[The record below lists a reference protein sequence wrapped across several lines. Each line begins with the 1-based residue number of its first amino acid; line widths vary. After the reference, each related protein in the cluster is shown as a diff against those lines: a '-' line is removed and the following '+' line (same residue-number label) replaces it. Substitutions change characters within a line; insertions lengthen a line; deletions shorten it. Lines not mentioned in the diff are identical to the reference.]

1 MGRSPCCDEI
11 GVKKGPWTQEEDE
24 KLIDYINKHG
34 HGNWGTLSKRAGLNR
49 CGKSCRLRWTN
60 YLRPD
65 IKRGKFTD
73 EEERIIINL
82 HSVLGNKWSKIA
94 AHLPGRTD
102 NEIKNYWNTNIRKK
116 LLKMGIDPE
125 THKPRT
131 DYNHLMSLSNL
142 LGMSNISN
150 TFSNN
155 NPLGLQPDI
164 THLAKMQLLQ
174 NMLQIMNTNNSF
186 GNIGNYPYNPLG
198 NINPSLNP
206 FNLFLNGTNTIQT
219 NEPLVL
225 SGGQDYAMI
234 PSLYGQSEFS
244 KMDISKGGSS
254 LQDLDYSKMRSIS
267 CENQEENPLPAL
279 VASSPRTGIFNQM
292 ENDSIKVQMSIDHSP
307 SNAIFDDW
315 EKFLDDESSGGSY
328 WKELLDLTSTSASQ
342 ISW

>member
-11 GVKKGPWTQEEDE
+11 SVKKGPWTQEEDE

-34 HGNWGTLSKRAGLNR
+34 HGNWGTLSKRADLNR

-73 EEERIIINL
+73 EEERVIINL

-102 NEIKNYWNTNIRKK
+102 NEIKNFWNTNIRKK

-131 DYNHLMSLSNL
+131 DYNHLMNLSNL
-142 LGMSNISN
+142 LGMSNIGN

-155 NPLGLQPDI
+155 PLGFQPDI

-186 GNIGNYPYNPLG
+186 GNMGNYPYNPLG
-198 NINPSLNP
+198 NITPSLNP

-219 NEPLVL
+219 KDPLVL
-225 SGGQDYAMI
+225 SGGEEYNMI
-234 PSLYGQSEFS
+234 PSLYSHGQSE
-244 KMDISKGGSS
+244 DTSKGGSS
-254 LQDLDYSKMRSIS
+254 LESVDYSKMRNIS
-267 CENQEENPLPAL
+267 CENQEENLLPSL
-279 VASSPRTGIFNQM
+279 VASSPRISTFNQM
-292 ENDSIKVQMSIDHSP
+292 ESCNKAQMSIDESP
-307 SNAIFDDW
+307 SNTTFDDW
-315 EKFLDDESSGGSY
+315 EKFLDDESNGSY

>member
-34 HGNWGTLSKRAGLNR
+34 HGNWGTLSKRADLNR

-73 EEERIIINL
+73 EEERVIINL

-102 NEIKNYWNTNIRKK
+102 NEIKNFWNTNIRKK

-131 DYNHLMSLSNL
+131 DYNHLMNLSNL
-142 LGMSNISN
+142 L
-150 TFSNN
+150 
-155 NPLGLQPDI
+155 
-164 THLAKMQLLQ
+164 
-174 NMLQIMNTNNSF
+174 
-186 GNIGNYPYNPLG
+186 GNYPYNPLG

-219 NEPLVL
+219 KDPLVL
-225 SGGQDYAMI
+225 NGGEEYAMI
-234 PSLYGQSEFS
+234 PNLYSQGQSE
-244 KMDISKGGSS
+244 DISKGGSS
-254 LQDLDYSKMRSIS
+254 LESIDYSKMRNIS
-267 CENQEENPLPAL
+267 CENQEENLLPSL
-279 VASSPRTGIFNQM
+279 VASSPRISTFKQM
-292 ENDSIKVQMSIDHSP
+292 ESCNKAQMSIDESP
-307 SNAIFDDW
+307 SNTTFDDW
-315 EKFLDDESSGGSY
+315 EKFLDDESNGSY
-328 WKELLDLTSTSASQ
+328 WKELLE
-342 ISW
+342 